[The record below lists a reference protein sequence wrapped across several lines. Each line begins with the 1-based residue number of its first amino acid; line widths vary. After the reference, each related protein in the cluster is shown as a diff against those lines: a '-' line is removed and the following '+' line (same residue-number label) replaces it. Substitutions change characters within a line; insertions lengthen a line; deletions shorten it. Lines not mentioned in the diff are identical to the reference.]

1 MFLGVVRVLLLPA
14 VCLTLL
20 LPRHQDNQTFFFNA
34 RDDTPHVLHHLRQM
48 TDKRIMSITNIPE
61 LVAVSEKSIAGIEIA
76 APRLHG
82 EDAHSMHHAHVP
94 AY

>member
-1 MFLGVVRVLLLPA
+1 MLEM
-14 VCLTLL
+14 TL
-20 LPRHQDNQTFFFNA
+20 RTFYIIY
-34 RDDTPHVLHHLRQM
+34 
-48 TDKRIMSITNIPE
+48 DKRIMSITNIPE